1 MSDDATVTA
10 AKAGDPDAWNELYL
24 AYAGRLLLWLRARQ
38 VADSAVTA
46 EDVASEAWL
55 VAARR
60 IRHFTGTREEFAGW
74 LFGIGRK
81 VSANQ
86 TRRGVLRSTATLLD
100 HDGNDDH
107 PVVTPHDEVVG
118 LDWVRDQLAR
128 LPKRERDV
136 LACMEVVG
144 LDVAA
149 TAQALGMTAV
159 AVRVTR
165 HRGLKRL
172 RTRMGDDVRP
182 DTETSVDAEADD
194 QHAGQPSALPARM
207 T

>member
-1 MSDDATVTA
+1 VDDDATITG
-10 AKAGDPDAWNELYL
+10 AKAGDPDAWHQLYL
-24 AYAGRLLLWLRARQ
+24 AHAGRLLLWLNARQ
-38 VADSAVTA
+38 PADSAVAA
-46 EDVASEAWL
+46 EDVASETWL

-60 IRHFTGTREEFAGW
+60 VRQFSGTSEQFAGW

-86 TRRGVLRSTATLLD
+86 SRRGALRVTASLD
-100 HDGNDDH
+100 DAELDRTPGAD
-107 PVVTPHDEVVG
+107 PQELVTG
-118 LDWVRDQLAR
+118 FAWVRDQLAR

-159 AVRVTR
+159 AVRVSR

-172 RTRMGDDVRP
+172 RLDLAEPERTAPEATPAVRIVAQAS
-182 DTETSVDAEADD
+182 D
-194 QHAGQPSALPARM
+194 
-207 T
+207 